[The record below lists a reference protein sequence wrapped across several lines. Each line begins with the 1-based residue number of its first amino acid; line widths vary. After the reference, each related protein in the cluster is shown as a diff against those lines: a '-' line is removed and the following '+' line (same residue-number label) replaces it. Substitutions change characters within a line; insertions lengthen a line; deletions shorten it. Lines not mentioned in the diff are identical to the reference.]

1 MDLSAKFNTREKANK
16 GSFLHLKHPGTGA
29 YLYDETDGKEDR
41 SKRVG
46 IWFLGKD
53 SDQFNKIQHQK
64 VNAAISGKKSQRT
77 SEEIEQEAIDLVA
90 SLATGWENITH
101 GGKKEFSIELLS
113 DLMHKEK
120 WVKEQSDLFI
130 GDRANF
136 I

>member
-1 MDLSAKFNTREKANK
+1 MDLSAKFNARDKANK

-46 IWFLGKD
+46 IWFYGKD
-53 SDQFNKIQHQK
+53 SDQFNKIQHEK
-64 VNAAISGKKSQRT
+64 VNAAISGKKPQRT
-77 SEEIEQEAIDLVA
+77 SEEIEQDAIDLVS
-90 SLATGWENITH
+90 SLAFKWENISH
-101 GGKKEFSIELLS
+101 NGNDKFSQSLLS
-113 DLMHKEK
+113 ELMHKEK
-120 WVKEQSDLFI
+120 WIKEQADLFI